1 MHKPKTSQMMSPWLM
16 ILCKNWNLM
25 IGLEQLWV
33 IYEELQFKSG
43 ETNFCFRRPILH
55 LRKIMY
61 CSLFSMAN
69 K

>member
-1 MHKPKTSQMMSPWLM
+1 
-16 ILCKNWNLM
+16 M